1 VAIRSSKDSVRR
13 CINRMRPT
21 HCRNILFECDLKALA
36 STRLE
41 QASCRNVFIE
51 SQEAIM
57 TRNLDARQRN
67 EVGRTWNLTGRVRT
81 KPRAKATPW
90 SLAIG
95 VAERAVEVSHVL

>member
-1 VAIRSSKDSVRR
+1 
-13 CINRMRPT
+13 
-21 HCRNILFECDLKALA
+21 
-36 STRLE
+36 
-41 QASCRNVFIE
+41 
-51 SQEAIM
+51 M

-95 VAERAVEVSHVL
+95 VAERAVAVSHVL